1 MPVEPTDLSRRP
13 RNYAIVTAVVVIVI
27 IYGSLYPFEFSVPAG
42 ERGPVSVLLGSWAD
56 RPSRGNFVANILLY
70 MPLGFFG
77 MLSFSRRVGFWLR
90 LLLVVAGGAALSVT
104 MELMQYYDAGRVTN
118 ASDVYTN
125 TFGTLIA
132 APVAILF
139 SGRRRFPLFLEI
151 MARPVPTLLIA
162 AWAGYRFY
170 PFVPTID
177 LHKYWHALRPVILDP
192 IPAPYPLYR
201 HVSIWL
207 TLFVLIEA
215 ILGRRRSAMLAPL
228 FAAFVLSAR
237 VLIIATILSAAEV
250 VGALV
255 AVCLWPLLLGL
266 NQRLRS
272 GIVVLLLGSYVVME
286 RLEPFG
292 FRPFARP
299 FGWVPFN
306 SFMNGAV
313 EVDVLSFLE
322 KCFLYGSLLFL
333 LGRAGMRPVFAA
345 ILVAGTLF
353 ATSWAE
359 TYLPDRS
366 AEITDALMTLMIA
379 GGFVLIGD
387 EHHRRADRRPAQP

>member
-1 MPVEPTDLSRRP
+1 MPVEPTQLSRSS
-13 RNYAIVTAVVVIVI
+13 RNYAIVTAVMAIVIV
-27 IYGSLYPFEFSVPAG
+27 YGSLYPFDFSVPTG
-42 ERGPVSVLLGSWAD
+42 GRGPASVLLGSWAG
-56 RPSRGNFVANILLY
+56 RPSRGDFLANILLY

-77 MLSFSRRVGFWLR
+77 MLSFPRNVGFWRR

-104 MELMQYYDAGRVTN
+104 MELTQYYDVGRDTE
-118 ASDVYTN
+118 ATDVYAN
-125 TFGTLIA
+125 TIGTLIA
-132 APVAILF
+132 APVAMLF
-139 SGRRRFPLFLEI
+139 SDRVALPLFPDI

-192 IPAPYPLYR
+192 IPSPYPLYR
-201 HVSIWL
+201 HASIWL

-215 ILGRRRSAMLAPL
+215 IFGRRRSAMLAPL

-272 GIVVLLLGSYVVME
+272 ALVFLLLGSYVVME
-286 RLEPFG
+286 RLEPFQ
-292 FRPFARP
+292 FAPFARP

-306 SFMNGAV
+306 AFMNGAV
-313 EVDVLSFLE
+313 EVDVLSFME

-333 LGRAGMRPVFAA
+333 LGRAGTRPVFAA
-345 ILVAGTLF
+345 ILVAGMLF

-366 AEITDALMTLMIA
+366 AEITDALMTLLIA
-379 GGFVLIGD
+379 GGFALIGD
-387 EHHRRADRRPAQP
+387 VHYRRADRRPAQP

>member
-1 MPVEPTDLSRRP
+1 M
-13 RNYAIVTAVVVIVI
+13 AIVIV
-27 IYGSLYPFEFSVPAG
+27 YGSLYPFDFSVPTG
-42 ERGPVSVLLGSWAD
+42 GPGPVSVLLGSWAD
-56 RPSRGNFVANILLY
+56 RPSRGDFLANILLY

-77 MLSFSRRVGFWLR
+77 MLSFPRSVGFWRR

-104 MELMQYYDAGRVTN
+104 MELTQYYDVGRDTE
-118 ASDVYTN
+118 ATDVYAN
-125 TFGTLIA
+125 TIGTLIA
-132 APVAILF
+132 APVAMLF
-139 SGRRRFPLFLEI
+139 SDRAGLPLFPDI

-192 IPAPYPLYR
+192 IPAAYPLYR
-201 HVSIWL
+201 HASIWL

-215 ILGRRRSAMLAPL
+215 IFGRRRSAMLAPL

-237 VLIIATILSAAEV
+237 VLIIAAILSAAEV

-272 GIVVLLLGSYVVME
+272 ALVFLLLGSYVVME
-286 RLEPFG
+286 RLEPFQ
-292 FRPFARP
+292 FAPFARP

-306 SFMNGAV
+306 AFMNGAV
-313 EVDVLSFLE
+313 EVDVLSFME

-333 LGRAGMRPVFAA
+333 LGRAGTRPVFAA
-345 ILVAGTLF
+345 ILVAGMLF

-366 AEITDALMTLMIA
+366 AEITDALMTLLIA
-379 GGFVLIGD
+379 GGFALIGD
-387 EHHRRADRRPAQP
+387 EHYRRADRRPAQP

>member
-1 MPVEPTDLSRRP
+1 MPVESTALSRSP
-13 RNYAIVTAVVVIVI
+13 RNYAIITAVIAIVI
-27 IYGSLYPFEFSVPAG
+27 IYGSLYPFDFSVPTG
-42 ERGPVSVLLGSWAD
+42 GRGPVGALLDSWAD
-56 RPSRGNFVANILLY
+56 RPSRGDFLANILLY

-77 MLSFSRRVGFWLR
+77 MLSFSRRVGFWPR
-90 LLLVVAGGAALSVT
+90 LLLVIAGGAALSVT
-104 MELMQYYDAGRVTN
+104 MELTQYYDVGRDT
-118 ASDVYTN
+118 AATDLYAN
-125 TFGTLIA
+125 TIGTLIA

-139 SGRRRFPLFLEI
+139 SDRVSLPLFPEI

-162 AWAGYRFY
+162 AWTGYRFY

-192 IPAPYPLYR
+192 IPAAYPLYR
-201 HVSIWL
+201 HASIWL

-215 ILGRRRSAMLAPL
+215 IFGRRRAAMLAPL

-237 VLIIATILSAAEV
+237 VLIISTILSAAEV
-250 VGALV
+250 VGAVV

-266 NQRLRS
+266 NQRLRTAL
-272 GIVVLLLGSYVVME
+272 VFLLLGSYVLME
-286 RLEPFG
+286 RLEPFR
-292 FRPFARP
+292 FEPVARS

-306 SFMNGAV
+306 SFMSGST
-313 EVDVLSFLE
+313 EVDVLSFME

-366 AEITDALMTLMIA
+366 AEITDALMTLLIA
-379 GGFVLIGD
+379 GGFALVGD
-387 EHHRRADRRPAQP
+387 KYDRRSGRG

>member
-1 MPVEPTDLSRRP
+1 MPVESTALSRSP
-13 RNYAIVTAVVVIVI
+13 RNYAIITAVIAIVI
-27 IYGSLYPFEFSVPAG
+27 IYGSLYPFDFSVPTG
-42 ERGPVSVLLGSWAD
+42 GPGPVGALLDSWAD
-56 RPSRGNFVANILLY
+56 RPSRGDFLANILLY

-77 MLSFSRRVGFWLR
+77 MLSFSRRVGFWPR
-90 LLLVVAGGAALSVT
+90 LLLVIAGGAALSVT
-104 MELMQYYDAGRVTN
+104 MELTQYYDVGRDT
-118 ASDVYTN
+118 AATDLYAN
-125 TFGTLIA
+125 TIGTLIA
-132 APVAILF
+132 APVAMLF
-139 SGRRRFPLFLEI
+139 SDRVSLPLFPEI

-162 AWAGYRFY
+162 AWTGYRFY

-201 HVSIWL
+201 HTAIWL

-215 ILGRRRSAMLAPL
+215 IFGRRRAAMLAPL
-228 FAAFVLSAR
+228 FAALVLSAR
-237 VLIIATILSAAEV
+237 VLIISTILSAAEV

-266 NQRLRS
+266 NQRLRTAL
-272 GIVVLLLGSYVVME
+272 VFLLLGSYVVME
-286 RLEPFG
+286 RLEPFQ
-292 FRPFARP
+292 FEPVART

-306 SFMNGAV
+306 SFMSGST
-313 EVDVLSFLE
+313 EIDVLSFME

-345 ILVAGTLF
+345 ILVAGMLF

-366 AEITDALMTLMIA
+366 AEITDALMTLLIA
-379 GGFVLIGD
+379 GGFALIGD
-387 EHHRRADRRPAQP
+387 KHNRQVDRR

>member
-13 RNYAIVTAVVVIVI
+13 RNYAIVTAVIVIVI
-27 IYGSLYPFEFSVPAG
+27 IYGSLYPFDFSVPTG
-42 ERGPVSVLLGSWAD
+42 GSGPVSVLLDSWAN
-56 RPSRGNFVANILLY
+56 RPSRGDFLANILLY

-77 MLSFSRRVGFWLR
+77 MLSLSRRGGFWLR

-104 MELMQYYDAGRVTN
+104 MELIQFYDAGRVTN

-125 TFGTLIA
+125 TFGTLIGA
-132 APVAILF
+132 LVAILF
-139 SGRRRFPLFLEI
+139 TDRVSLPLFPEI
-151 MARPVPTLLIA
+151 MGRPVPTLLIV
-162 AWAGYRFY
+162 AWTGYRFY

-201 HVSIWL
+201 HTSIWL

-215 ILGRRRSAMLAPL
+215 IFGRRRSAILAPL

-237 VLIIATILSAAEV
+237 VLIISTILSAAEV

-255 AVCLWPLLLGL
+255 AACLWPLFLGL
-266 NQRLRS
+266 NQRLRTAL
-272 GIVVLLLGSYVVME
+272 VFLLLGSYVVME
-286 RLEPFG
+286 RLEPFQ
-292 FRPFARP
+292 FEPFARP

-306 SFMNGAV
+306 SFMSGST
-313 EVDVLSFLE
+313 EIDVLSFME

-333 LGRAGMRPVFAA
+333 LGRAGMRPAFAA
-345 ILVAGTLF
+345 VLVAGTLF

-366 AEITDALMTLMIA
+366 AEITDALMTLLIA
-379 GGFVLIGD
+379 GGFALIGD
-387 EHHRRADRRPAQP
+387 QHDRRLERSR

>member
-1 MPVEPTDLSRRP
+1 MPVESTALSRRP
-13 RNYAIVTAVVVIVI
+13 RNYAIVTAVTAIVI
-27 IYGSLYPFEFSVPAG
+27 IYGSLYPFDFSVPTG
-42 ERGPVSVLLGSWAD
+42 GPGPVSVLLSGWAN
-56 RPSRGNFVANILLY
+56 RPSRGDFLANILLY

-77 MLSFSRRVGFWLR
+77 MLSFSRHVGFWPR
-90 LLLVVAGGAALSVT
+90 LFLVVAGGAALSVT
-104 MELMQYYDAGRVTN
+104 MELIQYYDAGRVTN

-125 TFGTLIA
+125 TFGTLTGA
-132 APVAILF
+132 SVAMLF
-139 SGRRRFPLFLEI
+139 SDRVSVPLLREI
-151 MARPVPTLLIA
+151 MRRPLPTLLIA
-162 AWAGYRFY
+162 AWTGYRFY

-201 HVSIWL
+201 HTAIWL

-215 ILGRRRSAMLAPL
+215 IFGRRRAAVLAPL

-237 VLIIATILSAAEV
+237 VLIISTILSAAEV

-266 NQRLRS
+266 NQRLQTAL
-272 GIVVLLLGSYVVME
+272 VFLLLASYVVME
-286 RLEPFG
+286 RLEPFR
-292 FRPFARP
+292 FEPFARP

-306 SFMNGAV
+306 SFMSGST
-313 EVDVLSFLE
+313 EVDVLSFME

-345 ILVAGTLF
+345 ILVAGALF

-366 AEITDALMTLMIA
+366 AEITDALMTLLIA
-379 GGFVLIGD
+379 GGFALVGEKHD
-387 EHHRRADRRPAQP
+387 RRADRSR